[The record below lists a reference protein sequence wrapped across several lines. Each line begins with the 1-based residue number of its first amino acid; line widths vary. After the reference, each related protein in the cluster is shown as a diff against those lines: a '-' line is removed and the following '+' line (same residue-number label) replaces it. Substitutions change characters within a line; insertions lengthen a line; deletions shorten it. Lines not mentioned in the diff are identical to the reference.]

1 MRKVLKGKVY
11 DTDTAKEV
19 GYYSYLP
26 GDRLYGHS
34 ETLHRK
40 RTGEYFLCCEGG
52 PGSKYSE
59 DIDRNNRSG
68 LALIKPL
75 SYEDARKWAEENLS
89 VDEYKSEFGIVDEDE
104 DVVSIHVQIP
114 TALNDRLD
122 SERSKTGTSKA
133 GIVIAALEKYL

>member
-1 MRKVLKGKVY
+1 MRKILKNKVY

-26 GDRLYGHS
+26 GDRLYGYS

-40 RTGEYFLCCEGG
+40 RTGEYFLFCEGG

-59 DIDRNNRSG
+59 DIDSNNRSG

-75 SYEDARKWAEENLS
+75 SYDSARKWAEENLS
-89 VDEYKSEFGIVDEDE
+89 ADEYEGEFGIVDEDE

-114 TALNDRLD
+114 TALNDRLE
-122 SERSKTGTSKA
+122 SERSKTDTSKA
-133 GIVIAALEKYL
+133 SIVIAALEKYL